1 MLRRGLEPLRHAGLQ
16 LVTSF
21 AYVVPDVGR
30 ADFWDTSIKS
40 LIKLLP
46 KAGAM
51 TESQAAE
58 WANAMFR
65 RSDQGTFFG
74 ACNYYGYVA
83 AKR

>member
-1 MLRRGLEPLRHAGLQ
+1 
-16 LVTSF
+16 
-21 AYVVPDVGR
+21 
-30 ADFWDTSIKS
+30 
-40 LIKLLP
+40 
-46 KAGAM
+46 M

-65 RSDQGTFFG
+65 RSDQGTFFA